1 MATCRRI
8 CRIRVLAENLPFL
21 ANSSTR
27 QNGLFG
33 KLVGL
38 AKFAHIANLFCSD
51 SPDSLT
57 FAKPFCED
65 SPDSRKASLVSLSRI
80 QRIWRVWRIQR
91 VQARPFY
98 TYKIC
103 YLCIK
108 RPILLEPTFIKRLGK
123 YLPDLPTFANL
134 FCSDSINSPTFA
146 NLFCSDSPNSP
157 TFAKGHFWKNET
169 RIRHI
174 RRSNSPFSR
183 IWGEWP
189 LLSQDT
195 LVPEVLSNEIGLV

>member
-1 MATCRRI
+1 M
-8 CRIRVLAENLPFL
+8 VFLENWSDLL
-21 ANSSTR
+21 NSPT
-27 QNGLFG
+27 F
-33 KLVGL
+33 
-38 AKFAHIANLFCSD
+38 ANLFCSD
-51 SPDSLT
+51 SPDLLT

-65 SPDSRKASLVSLSRI
+65 SPDSRKASLASFTRI
-80 QRIWRVWRIQR
+80 QRIWQVWQIQR

-108 RPILLEPTFIKRLGK
+108 GPILLELTFIKRLGK
-123 YLPDLPTFANL
+123 YSPDSPTFANL

-174 RRSNSPFSR
+174 RTSNSPFLR

-189 LLSQDT
+189 LLK
-195 LVPEVLSNEIGLV
+195 